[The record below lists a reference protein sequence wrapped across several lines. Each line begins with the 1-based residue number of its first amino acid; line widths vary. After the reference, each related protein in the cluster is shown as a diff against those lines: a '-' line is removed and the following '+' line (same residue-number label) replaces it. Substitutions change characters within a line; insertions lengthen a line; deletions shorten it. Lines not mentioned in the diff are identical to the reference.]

1 MTLTA
6 TPPAPA
12 FTRHLE
18 QTSADGSMI
27 HSGSAEH
34 HLAET
39 NDAALLRRFILR
51 HDESAFSGIVQ
62 RHGPMVLRACQRI
75 VGRTPE
81 ADDAF
86 QATFMVLVRR
96 ASAIQ
101 PPDMLGP
108 WLHGVACRCALA
120 ARQQRSRHQ
129 QREKPLVEAP
139 PVEDTESNDWL
150 PYLDQEIQ
158 KLPEIYRRPVV
169 LCELE
174 GRSRKEAAELLCVA
188 EGTLSS
194 RLASARKRLAQ
205 RLGKRGLLGLAVL
218 GSWFALESSASAAV
232 PESLVDQTTRLGMQL
247 LEHPATVAVAPQVA
261 SLSHGAMQSMFY
273 TKCKL
278 FALVAVGIGCLG
290 YGCWFLGN
298 VGAAE
303 PQSIVAPLADDDQ
316 NQANTGGQSKRGS
329 VNSTSGQNTKPNAQS
344 PRSGQQQGTVNTTKA
359 TDGDDDTIPKRSQNN
374 QETITG
380 SGTIKTETRDVSGFR
395 SVLLQN
401 AGSVTIKQT
410 GKEKLTVTTDDNLLP
425 LLLAEVEDGKLVLK
439 NAKSVNMKPSKNIS
453 YTMEVKELAN
463 LQIDG
468 AGKFNV
474 VNLDGDA
481 CAVTINGAG
490 TITLQGKSGKLSF
503 NIHGSGY
510 VQAEDLQADKV
521 SVSIPGSGTAIVN
534 ASESLKVSIQGSGAV
549 EYVGNPE
556 VTKKIQGSG
565 TVKQRANKGAVKP

>member
-1 MTLTA
+1 
-6 TPPAPA
+6 
-12 FTRHLE
+12 
-18 QTSADGSMI
+18 
-27 HSGSAEH
+27 
-34 HLAET
+34 
-39 NDAALLRRFILR
+39 
-51 HDESAFSGIVQ
+51 
-62 RHGPMVLRACQRI
+62 
-75 VGRTPE
+75 
-81 ADDAF
+81 
-86 QATFMVLVRR
+86 
-96 ASAIQ
+96 
-101 PPDMLGP
+101 
-108 WLHGVACRCALA
+108 
-120 ARQQRSRHQ
+120 
-129 QREKPLVEAP
+129 VEAP

-158 KLPEIYRRPVV
+158 KLPEIYRCPIV

-218 GSWFALESSASAAV
+218 GSWFALESSASAAL
-232 PESLVDQTTRLGMQL
+232 PESLVEQTTRLGMQL

-303 PQSIVAPLADDDQ
+303 PQSIVAPLVDDDQ
-316 NQANTGGQSKRGS
+316 NQVNTGGQSKKGSQQGS
-329 VNSTSGQNTKPNAQS
+329 VNSTSGQNTKPNAKS
-344 PRSGQQQGTVNTTKA
+344 PRSGQQQGTVNTT
-359 TDGDDDTIPKRSQNN
+359 TTTNGDDDSIPKRSQNN

-380 SGTIKTETRDVSGFR
+380 SGTIKTETRNVSGFR
-395 SVLLQN
+395 SILLQN

-425 LLLAEVEDGKLVLK
+425 LLLTEVEDGKLVLK
-439 NAKSVNMKPSKNIS
+439 NAKKVNMKPSKNIS

-481 CAVTINGAG
+481 CSVTINGAG

-503 NIHGSGY
+503 NIQGSGY
-510 VQAEDLQADKV
+510 VHAEDLQADKV

-534 ASESLKVSIQGSGAV
+534 ASETLKVTIQGSGAV
-549 EYVGNPE
+549 EYVGSPE

-565 TVKQRANKGAVKP
+565 TVKQRASKGAVKP